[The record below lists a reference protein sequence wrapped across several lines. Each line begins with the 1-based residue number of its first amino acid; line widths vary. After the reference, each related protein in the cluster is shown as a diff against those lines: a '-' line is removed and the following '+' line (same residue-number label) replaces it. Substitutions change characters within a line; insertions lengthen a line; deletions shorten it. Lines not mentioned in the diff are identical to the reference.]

1 MFRKLSILIAVL
13 VAGAGRL
20 FAQMP
25 PFDPSAPMPED
36 PDVRNGVLDNGMT
49 YYIRH
54 NAKPEQQAE
63 FYLFHNLGAM
73 PDEDSQQ
80 GLDHFP

>member
-1 MFRKLSILIAVL
+1 MFRKLSILMAVL
-13 VAGAGRL
+13 VAGAGSL

-36 PDVRNGVLDNGMT
+36 PDVRKGVLDNGMT

-54 NAKPEQQAE
+54 NAKPEKQAE
-63 FYLFHNLGAM
+63 FYIFHNVGAM
-73 PDEDSQQ
+73 PE
-80 GLDHFP
+80 